1 MANRTA
7 RLARAFLYLSFGLFV
22 TTDTAMSFSRHF
34 RALADM
40 SGPAPSSR
48 IDGSRTRAHG
58 AIMNLLKQALHDR
71 QFVCVMEFVPKPQR
85 LAGFEQLMQRG
96 HLSGWPMLA
105 GIADRVGSNL
115 DLSPLDTFAAL
126 STPVPVMPHFSGKDR
141 ERQDLLAQLER
152 MDQLGLEQL
161 LLLTGDRLH
170 GHEPGQRPV
179 RYLESVAALSIV
191 RQARPDWLLGA
202 ALNPFKYC
210 EEEGGA
216 QYFKAQKKLKAGA
229 DFLILQLGFDMTKYR
244 EAMDWMQ
251 RQPMPRP
258 MLACIMGL
266 THGRAKMLEHVAG
279 VTVSPSMKALVA
291 AEEAV
296 SKAHAKARSV
306 SRLALQV
313 IGLQLMGYAGIN
325 LSGVHEMEQ
334 LLALERALDDWQGK
348 IRTEEEWA
356 LAWAESW
363 RMPGVPAVTFHP
375 PGSDWEAGESR
386 VEATTRERLRYHL
399 LSSFHAALF
408 SRSNVLSKA
417 FGWAVRRPLWSTAPG
432 ARLLHRLERGVKRPL
447 VGCDTCGSCRLEDTL
462 YICPETCPKGLA
474 NGPCGGTRLNRCEFG
489 DRECI
494 HSIKYRTAK
503 SVGQTA
509 VLTERLIPCVEVGGR
524 QRSSWPGWFEADARS
539 SPERIGDTAVS

>member
-1 MANRTA
+1 MAQ
-7 RLARAFLYLSFGLFV
+7 L
-22 TTDTAMSFSRHF
+22 
-34 RALADM
+34 
-40 SGPAPSSR
+40 
-48 IDGSRTRAHG
+48 
-58 AIMNLLKQALHDR
+58 MNSLKQALRDR

-85 LAGFEQLMQRG
+85 FAAFEQLMQRG
-96 HLSGWPMLA
+96 HLCGWPMLA

-152 MDQLGLEQL
+152 MDRLGLDQL

-179 RYLESVAALSIV
+179 RYLESVAALGIV
-191 RQARPDWLLGA
+191 RRARPDWLLGA

-216 QYFKAQKKLKAGA
+216 QYFKAQKKLAAGA
-229 DFLILQLGFDMTKYR
+229 DLLILQLGFDMARYR
-244 EAMDWMQ
+244 DAMDWMQ
-251 RQPMPRP
+251 RQPTPRP

-279 VTVSPSMKALVA
+279 VTVSPSMLALVA

-296 SKAHAKARSV
+296 SKAHAQARSV
-306 SRLALQV
+306 DRLALQI
-313 IGLQLMGYAGIN
+313 IGLQRMGYAGIN
-325 LSGVHEMEQ
+325 LSGVHDIAQ
-334 LLALERALDDWQGK
+334 LLALEQALDAWREK
-348 IRTEEEWA
+348 IRTDEEWA
-356 LAWAESW
+356 LAWARSW
-363 RMPGVPAVTFHP
+363 EMPGVPAVTFNP
-375 PGSDWEAGESR
+375 PESDWKAGESR
-386 VEATTRERLRYHL
+386 VSATPKEKLRYHL
-399 LSSFHAALF
+399 LSTLHSTLF
-408 SRSNVLSKA
+408 NRTTLLSRA
-417 FGWAVRRPLWSTAPG
+417 FAWTVRRPLWSTQAG
-432 ARLLHRLERGVKRPL
+432 QRWLHRLERGVKRPL

-509 VLTERLIPCVEVGGR
+509 VLTQRLIPCVEVEGR
-524 QRSSWPGWFEADARS
+524 QRSSWPEWFAVGAEPAASAMAADL
-539 SPERIGDTAVS
+539 SPDQPR